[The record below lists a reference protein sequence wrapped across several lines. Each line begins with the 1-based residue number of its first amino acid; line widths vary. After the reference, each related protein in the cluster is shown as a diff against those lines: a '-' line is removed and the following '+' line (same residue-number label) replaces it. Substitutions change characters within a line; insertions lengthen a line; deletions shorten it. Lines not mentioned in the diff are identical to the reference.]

1 MLDSKLSRVLSDRA
15 YLKIYF
21 KCKMEY
27 KLNFK
32 NPQTFNEKLQWL
44 KLYDQKSE
52 YTTMVDKY
60 EVRKY
65 IKEQIGEEYLM
76 PLIGAYDKF
85 DDIDFS
91 KLPNK
96 FVIKCNHD
104 SGGLVICKDK
114 SKLNIEDAR
123 KKINKSLKINYYY
136 AGRE

>member
-44 KLYDQKSE
+44 KLYDRKSE

-123 KKINKSLKINYYY
+123 KKLINL
-136 AGRE
+136 